1 MEIVALLLATA
12 TALVPLRLAPSRSR
26 SALITLST
34 ATPDPTLNTILV
46 NSADFNSQ
54 PLPLSY
60 CERWPLWVADS
71 TGVALT
77 LLPGFDEESEEGGWC
92 NPLTF
97 EQLWLP
103 QDLPAPVCTPALG
116 VVLKDGAPSYVFPS
130 FEATVSTTHAGG
142 ERVWHNRGLRS
153 APLAKTWLP
162 WAEAAGDLC
171 VSAYARD
178 LPALDIDGRP
188 TAEEEGEWAPLLPL
202 TDAKPALETLSR
214 VLAQAPPALGDGFA
228 YLLVALPGAPPLDGV
243 RAGRRIRVFLSDR
256 ERFPTSIDGDA
267 QWHRGEADLRLY
279 ATSAGGE
286 SPYLPEV
293 YKGLYLE

>member
-1 MEIVALLLATA
+1 MASQSARELDRHVPQATKTQNADVVALL
-12 TALVPLRLAPSRSR
+12 
-26 SALITLST
+26 
-34 ATPDPTLNTILV
+34 
-46 NSADFNSQ
+46 
-54 PLPLSY
+54 
-60 CERWPLWVADS
+60 
-71 TGVALT
+71 G
-77 LLPGFDEESEEGGWC
+77 
-92 NPLTF
+92 
-97 EQLWLP
+97 
-103 QDLPAPVCTPALG
+103 
-116 VVLKDGAPSYVFPS
+116 
-130 FEATVSTTHAGG
+130 
-142 ERVWHNRGLRS
+142 
-153 APLAKTWLP
+153 
-162 WAEAAGDLC
+162 
-171 VSAYARD
+171 
-178 LPALDIDGRP
+178 
-188 TAEEEGEWAPLLPL
+188 LLPL

>member
-1 MEIVALLLATA
+1 MENIISDFKLKITTPTPRAPPLSRAGGAGAIATGTSSVVIVGGAGVLVMRAGRPGIAPEDVGAVSPGSCRDIAAGTSDLVPRTMAQIALLLAP
-12 TALVPLRLAPSRSR
+12 TALAPPQLLRRHRSR

-77 LLPGFDEESEEGGWC
+77 LLPGFDEESEESGWC
-92 NPLTF
+92 NPSTF

-130 FEATVSTTHAGG
+130 FEATVSTKQAGG

-153 APLAKTWLP
+153 APLAKTWLHYGESP
-162 WAEAAGDLC
+162 PEA
-171 VSAYARD
+171 
-178 LPALDIDGRP
+178 
-188 TAEEEGEWAPLLPL
+188 
-202 TDAKPALETLSR
+202 
-214 VLAQAPPALGDGFA
+214 
-228 YLLVALPGAPPLDGV
+228 
-243 RAGRRIRVFLSDR
+243 
-256 ERFPTSIDGDA
+256 
-267 QWHRGEADLRLY
+267 LRLSPY
-279 ATSAGGE
+279 HAMTAGGE
-286 SPYLPEV
+286 GEAEV
-293 YKGLYLE
+293 CEQWAHDVSVDEATVAVEYARYCSSQ